1 MTATVT
7 LRELVR
13 LDIAKELTMTGRVV
27 SAQEAVEYGLVT
39 RVAED
44 PLEEAQKMAE
54 KIVQQSPDAI
64 AWTKKM
70 YQKTW
75 VAASE
80 QECLQ
85 IETEAQTKLMGS
97 WNQIA
102 KSANNFGWSVPFRAR
117 KAIADSEIERHN
129 VQDKK

>member
-54 KIVQQSPDAI
+54 KIVQQSPDDI
-64 AWTKKM
+64 ASTKKM
-70 YQKTW
+70 YQKT
-75 VAASE
+75 
-80 QECLQ
+80 
-85 IETEAQTKLMGS
+85 
-97 WNQIA
+97 
-102 KSANNFGWSVPFRAR
+102 
-117 KAIADSEIERHN
+117 
-129 VQDKK
+129 